1 MLKRAFAFSFLFLLI
16 ANLVS
21 ANPPSEA
28 IKVSG
33 IVRSEL
39 SETPIADVNILVAGT
54 ELGTISDHLGKFS
67 LQVDSLP
74 VELIFRHIGYEEQR
88 VVFNQKQVRIV
99 QLRPV
104 VLRSAE
110 VLVVGTKAIP
120 GRTPVAF
127 TDLERSKIEQAYF
140 HQDVPMV
147 LADLPGVYAY
157 SDAGNGI
164 GYSYLSIRGFRQTQL
179 GVFLNGVPL
188 NDPEEH
194 AVYWVD
200 HGDLLASS
208 SQIQVQRGV
217 GNSLYGTSVFGG
229 TVNVV
234 TNPNDLP
241 QGGSLNIG
249 YGNYFEKGL
258 DLPSNKLALFYNR
271 RLHPNWSLMLRLSQ
285 LSSDGYRDGS
295 GTSQQAGHFCL
306 EHNKADQVTRIEA
319 LIGNERTYFAWEG
332 IAPSYGFD
340 LQDRRQRRYNFYAD
354 STYNG
359 GLTDA
364 NKDVFLQKIL
374 SVQHSRL
381 FAKLLINLTFYA
393 VQGSGYYEQFKDKRK
408 VAEYNLVDIVP
419 DLINRVDLIR
429 QKWLKNGYGGFVYQ
443 ANVPLNKIKIS
454 FGGDLR
460 YYTGLHYGHV
470 KQVRSY
476 YLPDGERFKV
486 RLAPAANSRY
496 YQTTRDKISIST
508 YIHTYTELTPDLG
521 VMCDLRYLGH
531 RYSYNQRKIG
541 VYQNNY
547 DFKLKYDFFDPHFG
561 VNYRL
566 TDQATLFANLSTG
579 HREPTDDDIYKQDDP
594 NDVPK
599 LTALDDE
606 YAHSLVKPEFLID
619 YEMGFK
625 WSEAQRELQVNLY
638 RMDFKNELIPVE
650 YRYYDAD
657 QVYHANIPRTIH
669 QGIEVAFQRRWRAVN
684 WSTNLTY
691 ADNHFVEFRGDSIG
705 WSGWGGIA
713 NYNGKQI
720 PNYPTLQFKNLLTWT
735 VKNWTIW
742 WQTIHCGR
750 QYIDFANTSN
760 AAIKPWTVNN
770 VGLECRFPHYR
781 RIQAKLSF
789 RINNLFDR
797 LYETFGYNYYEEYDG
812 TISRVDLYWPAAT
825 RNYYLQLTI
834 NF

>member
-1 MLKRAFAFSFLFLLI
+1 MRKSAIFFSLLI
-16 ANLVS
+16 LCTTNLIPAHPQSRAIMVTGS
-21 ANPPSEA
+21 VLSEF
-28 IKVSG
+28 
-33 IVRSEL
+33 
-39 SETPIADVNILVAGT
+39 SETPIADVNIIIAGS
-54 ELGTISDHLGKFS
+54 ERGTVSDQFGKFS
-67 LQVDSLP
+67 LLVDSLP
-74 VELIFRHIGYEEQR
+74 VSLIFKHIAYEEKR
-88 VVFNQKQVRIV
+88 VFSAQKQVGIV

-110 VLVVGTKAIP
+110 VLVVGTKAVP

-147 LADLPGVYAY
+147 LSDLPGVYAY
-157 SDAGNGI
+157 SDAGNGV
-164 GYSYLSIRGFRQTQL
+164 GYSYLSIRGFRQNQL
-179 GVFLNGVPL
+179 GIFLNGVPL

-208 SQIQVQRGV
+208 SHVQVQRGV

-234 TNPNDLP
+234 TNPNELP
-241 QGGSLNIG
+241 QGGSVNIG
-249 YGNYFEKGL
+249 YGNFFENGL
-258 DLPSNKLALFYNR
+258 DLPSYKLALSYNR
-271 RLHPNWSLMLRLSQ
+271 RLYSNWSLFLRLSN
-285 LSSDGYRDGS
+285 LNSAGYRESS
-295 GTSQQAGHFCL
+295 GTRQQAGHFCL
-306 EHNKADQVTRIEA
+306 EYNKPHQVTRIES

-332 IAPSYGFD
+332 IAPAYGFD
-340 LQDRRQRRYNFYAD
+340 LNDRQQRRYNFYAD
-354 STYNG
+354 SAYNG
-359 GLTDA
+359 GLTKA

-374 SVQHSRL
+374 SIQHSRL
-381 FAKLLINLTFYA
+381 IGKLLINTTLYA
-393 VQGSGYYEQFKDKRK
+393 VQGSGYYEQFKGKRK
-408 VAEYNLVDIVP
+408 VTEYNLIDIVP
-419 DLINRVDLIR
+419 DLVNRVDLIR

-443 ANVPLNKIKIS
+443 INIPLPMVKLS
-454 FGGDLR
+454 LGGDLR
-460 YYTGLHYGHV
+460 YYTSLHFGHV
-470 KQVRSY
+470 KQVRCY
-476 YLPDGERFKV
+476 YLPDGECFEV
-486 RLAPAANSRY
+486 RLTPEASLRY

-508 YIHTYTELTPDLG
+508 YVHTYTEITPDLG
-521 VMCDLRYLGH
+521 VMFDLRYLGH
-531 RYSYNQRKIG
+531 RYAYHQRKIG
-541 VYQNNY
+541 VYQNGY
-547 DFKLKYDFFDPHFG
+547 DFKLKFDFFDPHCG
-561 VNYRL
+561 INYRL
-566 TDQATLFANLSTG
+566 TDKATIYANLSTG

-594 NDVPK
+594 TDVPK
-599 LTALDDE
+599 LTALDKK
-606 YAHSLVKPEFLID
+606 YAHSLVEPEFLID

-625 WSEAQRELQVNLY
+625 WTKPQKQLQLNLY

-669 QGIEVAFQRRWRAVN
+669 QGVEVSFQQHWRTVR

-713 NYNGKQI
+713 NYSGKQI
-720 PNYPTLQFKNLLTWT
+720 PNYPALQFKNLLTWT
-735 VKNWTIW
+735 FKNLTVWG
-742 WQTIHCGR
+742 QTIHCGR
-750 QYIDFANTSN
+750 QYIDFANTFK
-760 AAIKPWTVNN
+760 AAIKPWSVTN
-770 VGLECRFPHYR
+770 VGMEYRFPKYKR
-781 RIQAKLSF
+781 VQAKLAF
-789 RINNLFDR
+789 RINNLFNR